1 MNATSRTSTPVVV
14 GRFIASVRSVAAS
27 SDGLVVC
34 AECRRHMSDM
44 ADTCPHC
51 SAMVIADPVVTPLR
65 SGAYR
70 AAITRVGG
78 NGMRA
83 IALLMVTLAAAAY
96 VILRV
101 AAP

>member
-1 MNATSRTSTPVVV
+1 MNATSRTSTPVAV

-44 ADTCPHC
+44 AETCPHC
-51 SAMVIADPVVTPLR
+51 SAVVAAPPVATHAL
-65 SGAYR
+65 SGAHR
-70 AAITRVGG
+70 AAATRVSGS
-78 NGMRA
+78 GMRA
-83 IALLMVTLAAAAY
+83 IALLVLTLAAASY
-96 VILRV
+96 VVLRV